1 VKYKYKKLYRNRK
14 KKSRLIFLALKSRFF
29 WLFFLLLIVI
39 GALFYFLVFSS
50 FLQIKEIKISG
61 NEKIVTN
68 DIENTIF
75 DHLNRKIIFFD
86 TKSILLADLRK
97 ADESLLKNFPLIFQ
111 VELKRKLFNT
121 LLVNIKERERVA
133 VFCQANQSSPST
145 EGLDLGGQDNS
156 CFSIDNEGVIFKEN
170 SEEDSV
176 LKIEKTDRVDN
187 LILGKMVVEKGKM
200 TKILKIKS
208 ELKNDFKILI
218 KEALISGDRLNVKT
232 SEDWEIYFNLSKD
245 LNWQITELEAILKE
259 DITLAKRKNLK
270 YIDLRFDKIFIFPE
284 TY

>member
-1 VKYKYKKLYRNRK
+1 MKYKYKKLYRNRK